1 MKTERIPLF
10 PLELVLFP
18 GTPLPLHIFE
28 PRYKQ
33 MISLCIEQQSEF
45 AVLLVEGADMAK
57 VGCTAEVVKIVERYP
72 DGRLDIL
79 TQGMRPCRVHEVID
93 EKPYNE
99 AVVEYLQEKAAD
111 FPPETPA
118 RLFAAFQRCH
128 ELIYHRQLDLDEP
141 RGEAPLSYFLASEL
155 PIALTVKQELL
166 ELRSEAERRARL
178 FTHLEEWAPRL
189 ERADRMRVKAAGNGH
204 SHD

>member
-45 AVLLVEGADMAK
+45 AVLLVEGGDMAR
-57 VGCTAEVVKIVERYP
+57 VGCTAEVIKIVERYP
-72 DGRLDIL
+72 DGRMDIL
-79 TQGMRPCRVHEVID
+79 TQGQRPCRILDVID

-99 AVVEYLQEKAAD
+99 AMVEYLKETAAD

-118 RLFAAFQRCH
+118 RLIAAFQRCH
-128 ELIYHRQLDLDEP
+128 QSIYHRQLDMDEAA
-141 RGEAPLSYFLASEL
+141 REAPLSYHLTSEL

-178 FTHLEEWAPRL
+178 FAHLEEWAPRL
-189 ERADRMRVKAAGNGH
+189 ERAERLRVKSAGNGH